1 MSKKVNIEEACEL
14 LKSYNNIMVAFHRF
28 PDGDAI
34 GSAYAL
40 CMALRKLGKQARPVC
55 VSEISERY
63 SFFTDACMATTLAAD
78 ERLVTVDVADYKLL
92 GMELGQADLAI
103 DHHTSHRE
111 FADNL
116 LLCSTASAAE
126 IVRKLIDGL
135 GVEWDKNM
143 ANAIYTGICTDTGCF
158 KFRNTTPETLR
169 AAADMI
175 ELGADHSYINT
186 LFFDTKSK
194 LRIEVEKRVLNNIEY
209 FEEGKIALVRID
221 EDILSLPGLCEDDL
235 DGISALPRSIEGVDI
250 GITLRKNNSGYKIS
264 VRASA
269 RADASAVCAECGGG
283 GHKGAAGCT
292 VETDFDDAKG
302 IILAAAKKELSKLV

>member
-1 MSKKVNIEEACEL
+1 MSNRISVNEACEL
-14 LKSYNNIMVAFHRF
+14 LRSYNNIMIAFHRF

-63 SFFTDACMATTLAAD
+63 SFFTDECMATTLAAD

-92 GMELGQADLAI
+92 GMDLGNADLAI
-103 DHHTSHRE
+103 DHHESHQE

-116 LLCSTASAAE
+116 LLCNKASAAE
-126 IVRKLIDGL
+126 IVREVIDGL
-135 GVEWDKNM
+135 GVEWDAKM
-143 ANAIYTGICTDTGCF
+143 ASAIYTGICTDTGCF

-175 ELGADHSYINT
+175 ELGADHAYINT

-209 FEEGKIALVRID
+209 FEEGKIALIRID
-221 EDILSLPGLCEDDL
+221 DDILSLPDLCEDDL
-235 DGISALPRSIEGVDI
+235 DGISAIPRSIEGVDI

-269 RADASAVCAECGGG
+269 RADASAVCAVCGGG

-292 VETDFDDAKG
+292 VESCFDEAKE
-302 IILAAAKKELSKLV
+302 IILAAAKKELSKLN